1 MAATALDNDF
11 MKYWQKLNSLEK
23 KTLLVVARNY
33 VINKDFS
40 TKVAVF
46 DDGIDQLINPTDKI
60 EQSDFY
66 TQEQITEMT
75 RNGL

>member
-33 VINKDFS
+33 VINKDFL
-40 TKVAVF
+40 TRVAVN
-46 DDGIDQLINPTDKI
+46 DDEINQLTNPTDKI

-75 RNGL
+75 RNSL